1 MGAAGSTDSQSPG
14 AGCRASWEE
23 RVQAWARAGAGAGP
37 GGAAGAHRL
46 AGGKAA
52 PLVWAECLRRQESA
66 LAWLLSR
73 QRHAR
78 VTGTVGQ
85 PQRASPPGAAG
96 KGGRP
101 SRVSEAPG
109 CQTL

>member
-14 AGCRASWEE
+14 AGCRASWEAQ
-23 RVQAWARAGAGAGP
+23 VQAWARAG
-37 GGAAGAHRL
+37 AGAHRL

-52 PLVWAECLRRQESA
+52 PLVWAECLHRQEPA

-78 VTGTVGQ
+78 VTGTVG
-85 PQRASPPGAAG
+85 PPLRASPPGAAG